1 MMKYEIVAFYKQEI
15 EEIRELYAKYLHIIT
30 DEDLVVEYKSVEN
43 GG

>member
-1 MMKYEIVAFYKQEI
+1 MSDKEKNLT
-15 EEIRELYAKYLHIIT
+15 EEDLCKLYAKYLHVVT